1 MQINNYTNK
10 KSFFLKDFV
19 SMTRN
24 NKKNSTTPILRA
36 IKCHLHSSED
46 VLRKV
51 WEEMT
56 QKNTPLIVELLKG
69 ISVFAHQ

>member
-1 MQINNYTNK
+1 
-10 KSFFLKDFV
+10 
-19 SMTRN
+19 MTRN

-36 IKCHLHSSED
+36 IKCHLHSSEY

-56 QKNTPLIVELLKG
+56 QKNTPLIVEVLKG